1 MQETSQH
8 QNTKRK
14 DFAFGISLKEFVISI
29 FLGTASG
36 LATAANSIR
45 NLFHDD
51 IKDATAFQNHFDSRQ
66 SRLDAIEYH
75 NFSKPSEYW
84 KASIKEK
91 VAIQDELNDLA
102 HEFRGVRKD
111 AIFGTLDRFQT
122 LSPRSRGQ
130 LYFNGTVGAVIGA
143 AMTLSFFN
151 GVATRDKIDKIV
163 DAVTSDKER

>member
-1 MQETSQH
+1 M
-8 QNTKRK
+8 
-14 DFAFGISLKEFVISI
+14 ISV

-36 LATAANSIR
+36 LATAANSVR

-51 IKDATAFQNHFDSRQ
+51 IKDATAFEKHFEDRQ
-66 SRLDAIEYH
+66 RRLDAIELKNY
-75 NFSKPSEYW
+75 SKASDYW

-91 VAIQDELNDLA
+91 VEIQDELNDLA
-102 HEFRGVRKD
+102 HQFRGVRKGG
-111 AIFGTLDRFQT
+111 IFGTLDRFQT

-151 GVATRDKIDKIV
+151 GVATRDKIDKIGE
-163 DAVTSDKER
+163 AVTDKKR